1 MTSSV
6 PDESGVERREWR
18 ELERVERV
26 GARRERRKVLDQHS
40 VSQQCCIL
48 LFLLCF
54 VETPQTQ
61 SNKKSKKKSRSSEQ
75 KVEEA
80 VEEAVE
86 VEVEISDA
94 LQQEK
99 RVTRKW
105 SRTCHHA

>member
-1 MTSSV
+1 M
-6 PDESGVERREWR
+6 EWR

-26 GARRERRKVLDQHS
+26 GARRERRKVLDQHT

-54 VETPQTQ
+54 IETPQKQ

-80 VEEAVE
+80 LNKQ
-86 VEVEISDA
+86 SKKK
-94 LQQEK
+94 LKKQSKKQSK
-99 RVTRKW
+99 KL
-105 SRTCHHA
+105 